1 MKADIKMEEIT
12 KLDDIET
19 EKQKFHPH
27 KETFSINN
35 IHTNKIAI
43 SNKVSFGKKGFK
55 YFIGNKDAKKI
66 WPLCIFLPKMTAH
79 RKDFDETKFIL
90 FLIKDHELL
99 EKSNE
104 IWEKLKDSLKTNLI
118 VNQYTIKISKIKSF
132 NGKIN
137 TIFKQ

>member
-1 MKADIKMEEIT
+1 
-12 KLDDIET
+12 
-19 EKQKFHPH
+19 
-27 KETFSINN
+27 
-35 IHTNKIAI
+35 
-43 SNKVSFGKKGFK
+43 
-55 YFIGNKDAKKI
+55 
-66 WPLCIFLPKMTAH
+66 MTAH

-90 FLIKDHELL
+90 FLIKDHKLL